1 MTYRLSSDQSSN
13 ICLCLLQVRLADVG
27 ISRTNEMHSL
37 RLTGGPI
44 LPSVV
49 MRLRRVIQK
58 LQDSAYEDKI
68 HGLDLRMS
76 RHAFTHAMGPE
87 AALAEDTATN

>member
-1 MTYRLSSDQSSN
+1 
-13 ICLCLLQVRLADVG
+13 
-27 ISRTNEMHSL
+27 
-37 RLTGGPI
+37 
-44 LPSVV
+44 